1 MKGTKLSN
9 TLKTYIPALDW
20 MPKYDRKFL
29 KRDALA
35 GITTGTVVIPSAMA
49 YASLVGL
56 PPEYGLYAAVVTLI
70 VYFFFGTSKHLV
82 VVPSSGPAA
91 LAGAGLL
98 ALGITSENQI
108 IALAGMLAFLT
119 GLLLIAARLVKLGF
133 IANFI
138 SETVLIGFQFGL
150 ALYVISLQIG
160 KVTGIPGGS
169 GTFIDQVVYY
179 LTHLSLISPSTL
191 AFSLIGFAFL
201 IVAERFLPKIPWKL
215 ILLVVATLSVIAFS
229 LTDYGISVVGN
240 IPNGLPEFVLPSTT
254 GVPLTDLL
262 PIVAGLFLIIFVEG
276 ISISKTFAREGK
288 YRIDA
293 NQELL
298 GYGAPNAITGLF
310 QGMPVDASSSNTS
323 IAYQTGGKTQLLG
336 LFASLVIITVLLFFA
351 SFFSNLPSAI
361 IGVIII
367 MAMLKLVNVKE
378 LVKVFKFDRI
388 EFLFSAVTLLGV
400 LLIGLLQGI
409 FIGVGITFLAL
420 LYQSSKPYIATLGMV
435 PGTTEFTDIKRHPEN
450 QKVPGILAM
459 RVDGALYFPNLQRVS
474 DEIMKRVSE
483 EAPQAK
489 LVILSLSTTPYVDL
503 GATKLLRELHEE
515 LKAIGID
522 FRISDATGSVRDTIN
537 KAGLEETFGK
547 IEYNDS
553 VATVIKD
560 WKKGRS
566 E

>member
-400 LLIGLLQGI
+400 LFIGLLQGI

-435 PGTTEFTDIKRHPEN
+435 PGSTEFTDIKRHPEN

-459 RVDGALYFPNLQRVS
+459 RVDGALFFPNLQRVS

-489 LVILSLSTTPYVDL
+489 LVVLSLSTTPYVDL

-515 LKAIGID
+515 LKATGID

-553 VATVIKD
+553 VATVIED
-560 WKKGRS
+560 WKKGRL